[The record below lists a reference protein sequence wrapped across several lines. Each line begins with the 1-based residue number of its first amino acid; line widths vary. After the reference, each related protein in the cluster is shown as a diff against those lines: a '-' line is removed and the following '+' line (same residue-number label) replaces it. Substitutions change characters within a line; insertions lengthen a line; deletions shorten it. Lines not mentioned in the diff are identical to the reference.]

1 MRILI
6 TNDDGIGAPCLP
18 RLAEWA
24 KRLGEVVVVAP
35 KVEQSGKSHA
45 IEIYK
50 QIEIKEV
57 DLGVGVRAYSMD
69 STPADCVRYAVLGL
83 REHFDL
89 ILSGIN
95 RGFNLGKDIVY
106 SGTVG
111 AIFEGARLGI
121 AAVALS
127 TDFHDF
133 LHATSA
139 LDEIYNFF
147 VSHDL
152 LSHASLYNV
161 NIPVAHKDI
170 RITRQGDIYYT
181 DEFLPIGN
189 DLYVQKGHAVEQ
201 IGEDL
206 TLDTDAV
213 RGGHLSITP
222 LCYDRTNHDVF
233 ARLTAALAD

>member
-6 TNDDGIGAPCLP
+6 TNDDGIEAPCLP
-18 RLAEWA
+18 HLAEFA

-50 QIEIKEV
+50 KIEIKAV

-83 REHFDL
+83 GETFDL

-111 AIFEGARLGI
+111 AIFEGGRLGI
-121 AAVALS
+121 PAIALS
-127 TDFHDF
+127 TDPKDF
-133 LHATSA
+133 TSA
-139 LDEIYNFF
+139 LSSLEELLDFF
-147 VSHDL
+147 VEKKL

-161 NIPVAHKDI
+161 NIPCEHRGI
-170 RITRQGDIYYT
+170 RITRQGDLYFT
-181 DEFLPIGN
+181 DEFVHIGN
-189 DLYVQKGHAVEQ
+189 DIYEQKGHPVPQE
-201 IGEDL
+201 GEDL

-213 RGGHLSITP
+213 RGGYLSITP
-222 LCYDRTNHDVF
+222 LSYDRTNHEVF
-233 ARLTAALAD
+233 ELLTK

>member
-18 RLAEWA
+18 HLAKWA
-24 KRLGEVVVVAP
+24 TRLGEVVVVAP

-50 QIEIKEV
+50 QIEVKQV
-57 DLGVGVRAYSMD
+57 DLGASVRAYSMD
-69 STPADCVRYAVLGL
+69 STPADCVRFAVLGL
-83 REHFDL
+83 GEHFDL

-121 AAVALS
+121 PAIALS
-127 TDFHDF
+127 TDPKDF
-133 LHATSA
+133 AHAVAS
-139 LDEIYNFF
+139 LDEIYDFF
-147 VSHDL
+147 VENEL
-152 LSHASLYNV
+152 LSRASLYNV
-161 NIPVAHKDI
+161 NIPLAHKSI
-170 RITRQGDIYYT
+170 RITRQGDIYFT

-213 RGGHLSITP
+213 RGSHLSITP
-222 LCYDRTNHDVF
+222 LRYDRTDLSVFEQLNHQ
-233 ARLTAALAD
+233 